1 VSRAPTAKPK
11 VVRLRITASTSAGVT
26 SRTLTPPGSRP
37 QHLCD
42 DQGDPLF
49 VEATNP
55 ATRDDGATPVTSS
68 QPTLEQLVDELQRRA
83 DSILDEHSQRMR
95 DHLPDWV
102 QTDPVSLQRIRE
114 LSAEAIGTENRWFRA
129 EQLPDRCPE
138 LDARSAHELARLG
151 QPPDMLLAGHR
162 IAHRC
167 HWEAWLDLVEER
179 VADPDRRR
187 ELLERGSRFM
197 FDYVERVGQLIEE
210 EYDRE
215 RERIGRSAGER
226 RVKLVRELLAGEEV
240 DSSDV
245 DWPLEHHHVGILAWA
260 DGGDDAIREL
270 ATAIRRPALVI
281 ETGVEASWFGWASS
295 ARSLNRR
302 EERTIAG
309 FRPRRGRLA
318 VGLEALGADGF
329 RLTHRQARRAGWVA
343 WYTDSPVTRFEDVAL
358 EALAIE
364 DAESARA
371 TAACVLRGFDD
382 ESVRSRRLRSTL
394 LAYFE
399 SNHNAAATAAA
410 IGVHQQTVANR
421 IRAVEA
427 ELGAAVSS
435 RRAELE
441 LALRLRR
448 CFEKPP
454 SLQAG
459 LQNEGYLP

>member
-1 VSRAPTAKPK
+1 M
-11 VVRLRITASTSAGVT
+11 TS
-26 SRTLTPPGSRP
+26 P
-37 QHLCD
+37 
-42 DQGDPLF
+42 
-49 VEATNP
+49 
-55 ATRDDGATPVTSS
+55 
-68 QPTLEQLVDELQRRA
+68 QPTFEELVDELQARA
-83 DSILDEHSQRMR
+83 DSILDEHARRMR
-95 DHLPDWV
+95 DHLPEWV
-102 QTDPVSLQRIRE
+102 LTDPVSLQRIRE
-114 LSAEAIGTENRWFRA
+114 LSTEAIGTENRWVRA
-129 EQLPDRCPE
+129 GRLPDRCPE

-162 IAHRC
+162 VGHRC

-197 FDYVERVGQLIEE
+197 FDYVERVGTLIGE
-210 EYDRE
+210 EYERE
-215 RERIGRSAGER
+215 RERIAQSAGEQ
-226 RVKLVRELLAGEEV
+226 RVKLVRELLAGGEV
-240 DSSDV
+240 DSGDL
-245 DWPLEHHHVGILAWA
+245 DWPLEHHHLGILAWA
-260 DGGDDAIREL
+260 DGGDDAAREL
-270 ATAIRRPALVI
+270 GRAIGRPVLLI
-281 ETGVEASWFGWASS
+281 ETGVEGSWFGWASS
-295 ARSLNRR
+295 ARRLNGR
-302 EERTIAG
+302 EERTLAG

-318 VGLEALGADGF
+318 VGLEAAGADGF

-371 TAACVLRGFDD
+371 TTVRELRGFDD
-382 ESVRSRRLRSTL
+382 ESVRSKRLRETL

-410 IGVHQQTVANR
+410 LGVHQQTVANR
-421 IRAVEA
+421 VRAVE
-427 ELGAAVSS
+427 ETLGAPVAS
-435 RRAELE
+435 RRAELD

-448 CFEKPP
+448 CCEKPP